1 MSFLW
6 PNLLWLLA
14 VLPVLVA
21 LYIAVLRRKRKQAIR
36 YASLSTVKA
45 AAGKVSPVRRHL
57 PAGLL
62 LLSVASLMVALA
74 RPQTYLTLPIQ
85 RGTVILAMDISGSM
99 RATDV
104 LPNRLEASQAA
115 ARAFVEAQPRDIRIG
130 VVAFAG
136 TSSVVQA
143 PTFDRQEVYDAIDR
157 FQFQQGTAVGSG
169 LITSLLTVYE
179 DEDFQIEILPPDP
192 RGGDRRN
199 PFGMIRDIET
209 SGIVPV
215 EPGSYSSAVVILLT
229 DGQTTTGPDPI
240 QAADL
245 AANLGVR
252 VYTVGLG
259 TEEGSIISF
268 FGRRMR
274 VQLDEETL
282 EEIAERTRGAYFRAD
297 SETGLTDIYR
307 SIGTQLT
314 EEREQTEVTFAF
326 AALGGI
332 LAVVGAFLSLFW
344 FGKVT

>member
-6 PNLLWLLA
+6 PNLLWSLLL
-14 VLPVLVA
+14 LPLLVA
-21 LYIAVLRRKRKQAIR
+21 LYILILKRKRKQALK
-36 YASLSTVKA
+36 YGSLSTVKA

-57 PAGLL
+57 PAALL
-62 LLSVASLMVALA
+62 LLSIASLLVALA

-104 LPNRLEASQAA
+104 MPNRLEASQVAA
-115 ARAFVEAQPRDIRIG
+115 QAFVEAQPRDIRIG

-143 PTFDRQEVYDAIDR
+143 PTFDRDEIFNSIDR

-169 LITSLLTVYE
+169 LITSLMTVYE
-179 DEDFQIEILPPDP
+179 DSELQIEILPPDT
-192 RGGDRRN
+192 RGSRDN
-199 PFGMIRDIET
+199 PFGMIRDIES
-209 SGIVPV
+209 SGFEPV
-215 EPGSYSSAVVILLT
+215 DPGSYKSAVIILLT
-229 DGQTTTGPDPI
+229 DGQTTTGPDPL

-259 TEEGSIISF
+259 TEEGSIITF

-282 EEIAERTRGAYFRAD
+282 EEIAERTQGTYFRAD
-297 SETGLTDIYR
+297 SESGLTDIYR

-314 EEREQTEVTFAF
+314 EEREETEVTFVL
-326 AALGGI
+326 AALGAA
-332 LAVVGAFLSLFW
+332 LAVVAAFLSLLW
-344 FGKVT
+344 FGKVA

>member
-1 MSFLW
+1 MLFFLAAV
-6 PNLLWLLA
+6 PLLM
-14 VLPVLVA
+14 A
-21 LYIAVLRRKRKQAIR
+21 LYIMVLRRRRSGALRYGSLTAI
-36 YASLSTVKA
+36 KA
-45 AAGKVSPVRRHL
+45 AGAQVSRVKRHL

-62 LLSVASLMVALA
+62 LLAITMLLLSLG
-74 RPQTYLTLPIQ
+74 RPHTYLTLPIQ

-104 LPNRLEASQAA
+104 QPNRLEASQTA

-143 PTFDRQEVYDAIDR
+143 PTFDRQEIFESIER

-169 LITSLLTVYE
+169 LLTSLMTVYE
-179 DEDFQIEILPPDP
+179 GSELQIEILPPDTSG
-192 RGGDRRN
+192 RDRRN

-209 SGIVPV
+209 SGYVPV
-215 EPGSYSSAVVILLT
+215 EPGSYESAVVILLT
-229 DGQTTTGPDPI
+229 DGQTTTGPDPL

-274 VQLDEETL
+274 VQLDEATL
-282 EEIAERTRGAYFRAD
+282 EEIAERTRGGYFRAD
-297 SETGLTDIYR
+297 SESGLTEIYE
-307 SIGTQLT
+307 SIGTQLI
-314 EEREQTEVTFAF
+314 EEREETEITFAF
-326 AALGGI
+326 AALGAL
-332 LAVVGAFLSLFW
+332 LAMLAALFSLLW
-344 FGKVT
+344 FGKLV

>member
-6 PNLLWLLA
+6 PNLLWLLSL
-14 VLPVLVA
+14 LPLLVA
-21 LYIAVLRRKRKQAIR
+21 LYILILKRKRKQALK
-36 YASLSTVKA
+36 YASLGTVKA
-45 AAGKVSPVRRHL
+45 AAGKVSPIRRHL
-57 PAGLL
+57 PAALL
-62 LLSVASLMVALA
+62 LLAVASLIVALG
-74 RPQTYLTLPIQ
+74 RPRTYLTLPIQ

-104 LPNRLEASQAA
+104 MPNRLEASQVA

-143 PTFDRQEVYDAIDR
+143 PTFDRGEIFDSIDR

-169 LITSLLTVYE
+169 LLTSLMTVFE
-179 DEDFQIEILPPDP
+179 ETELQIEILPPDP
-192 RGGDRRN
+192 RGSRDN
-199 PFGMIRDIET
+199 PFGMIRDIES
-209 SGIVPV
+209 SGFEPV
-215 EPGSYSSAVVILLT
+215 DPGSYKSAVIILLT
-229 DGQTTTGPDPI
+229 DGQTTTGPDPL

-282 EEIAERTRGAYFRAD
+282 EEIAQKTEGAYFRAD
-297 SETGLTDIYR
+297 SESGLTDIYR

-314 EEREQTEVTFAF
+314 EEREETEITFIF
-326 AALGGI
+326 AALGAA
-332 LAVVGAFLSLFW
+332 LAVVAALLSLLW
-344 FGKVT
+344 FGKVA

>member
-6 PNLLWLLA
+6 PNLLWLLSL
-14 VLPVLVA
+14 LPLLVA
-21 LYIAVLRRKRKQAIR
+21 LYILILKRKRKQALK
-36 YASLSTVKA
+36 YASLGTVKA
-45 AAGKVSPVRRHL
+45 AAGKVSPIRRHL
-57 PAGLL
+57 PAALL
-62 LLSVASLMVALA
+62 LLAVASLIVALG
-74 RPQTYLTLPIQ
+74 RPRTYLTLPIQ

-104 LPNRLEASQAA
+104 MPNRLEASQVA

-143 PTFDRQEVYDAIDR
+143 PTFDRGEIFDAIDR
-157 FQFQQGTAVGSG
+157 FQFQQATAVGSG
-169 LITSLLTVYE
+169 LLTSLMTVFE
-179 DEDFQIEILPPDP
+179 ESELQIEILPPDP
-192 RGGDRRN
+192 RGSRDN
-199 PFGMIRDIET
+199 PFGMIRDIES
-209 SGIVPV
+209 SGFEPV
-215 EPGSYSSAVVILLT
+215 EPGSYKSAVIILLT
-229 DGQTTTGPDPI
+229 DGQTTTGPDPL

-297 SETGLTDIYR
+297 SERGLVDIYR

-314 EEREQTEVTFAF
+314 EEREETEITFIF
-326 AALGGI
+326 AALGAA
-332 LAVVGAFLSLFW
+332 LAVVAALLSLLW
-344 FGKVT
+344 FGKVA

>member
-6 PNLLWLLA
+6 PNMLWLLL
-14 VLPVLVA
+14 VLPALVA
-21 LYIAVLRRKRKQAIR
+21 LYIVVLRRKKSRALR
-36 YASLSTVKA
+36 YASLTTIKA
-45 AAGKVSPVRRHL
+45 ASGKVSPLKRHL
-57 PAGLL
+57 PAALL
-62 LLSVASLMVALA
+62 LLALASLLLSLG

-104 LPNRLEASQAA
+104 EPNRLIASQTA

-143 PTFDRQEVYDAIDR
+143 PTFDRQEIFEAIER
-157 FQFQQGTAVGSG
+157 FQYQQGTAVGSG
-169 LITSLLTVYE
+169 LITSLMTVYE
-179 DEDFQIEILPPDP
+179 DSDFQVEILPPNP
-192 RGGDRRN
+192 RADQGN

-215 EPGSYSSAVVILLT
+215 DPGSYQSAVIIILT
-229 DGQTTTGPDPI
+229 DGETTTGPDPL

-259 TEEGSIISF
+259 TEEGSVISF

-274 VQLDEETL
+274 VQLDEATL
-282 EEIAERTRGAYFRAD
+282 EEIAERTRGSYYRAD
-297 SETGLTDIYR
+297 SEQGLTEIYE
-307 SIGTQLT
+307 SIGTQLI
-314 EEREQTEVTFAF
+314 EEREETEITFAF
-326 AALGGI
+326 AA
-332 LAVVGAFLSLFW
+332 VGAVLAIAAAVLSLLW
-344 FGKVT
+344 FGKLV

>member
-6 PNLLWLLA
+6 PNMLWLLL
-14 VLPVLVA
+14 VLPALVA
-21 LYIAVLRRKRKQAIR
+21 LYIVVLRRKKSRALR
-36 YASLSTVKA
+36 YASLTTIKA
-45 AAGKVSPVRRHL
+45 ASGKVSALKRHL
-57 PAGLL
+57 PAALL
-62 LLSVASLMVALA
+62 LLALASLLLSLG

-104 LPNRLEASQAA
+104 EPNRLIASQTA

-143 PTFDRQEVYDAIDR
+143 PTFDRQEIFEAIER
-157 FQFQQGTAVGSG
+157 FQYQQGTAVGSG
-169 LITSLLTVYE
+169 LITSLMTVYE
-179 DEDFQIEILPPDP
+179 DSDFQVEILPPNP
-192 RGGDRRN
+192 RADQGN

-215 EPGSYSSAVVILLT
+215 DPGSYQSAVIIILT
-229 DGQTTTGPDPI
+229 DGETTTGPDPL

-259 TEEGSIISF
+259 TEEGSVISF

-274 VQLDEETL
+274 VQLDEATL
-282 EEIAERTRGAYFRAD
+282 EEIAERTRG
-297 SETGLTDIYR
+297 
-307 SIGTQLT
+307 
-314 EEREQTEVTFAF
+314 
-326 AALGGI
+326 
-332 LAVVGAFLSLFW
+332 
-344 FGKVT
+344 